1 MCHRAKASIQYKED
15 YLVTEIRTGP
25 GEEIYVKEI
34 LNLSIK
40 ESDDK

>member
-1 MCHRAKASIQYKED
+1 MCHRAKASIQYKEA

-34 LNLSIK
+34 LNLRIK
-40 ESDDK
+40 ENDDK